1 MTSTTTKRNLLPSQ
15 PATLPADWLSS
26 NGVVCS
32 VFSGISLSFL
42 ISRPSHLASLLA
54 VLLRGRH
61 TRARTHTH
69 AAYTEREVLNS
80 ICLSCRELNLRGVS
94 RAPAAVAAST
104 LLFMPS
110 DASVSAS
117 TSSSQP
123 WLHPP
128 PTQLVRFF
136 SSNQFFSFIFIS
148 LYIHKQIFP
157 TNPPQKNS
165 PGKHVIEAEVHFLY
179 TCETYRTIHEK
190 CSFLKHLTQTTEEVL
205 SQRNK
210 DYIITEARRV
220 AEAGKIRSE
229 AILVDTS

>member
-69 AAYTEREVLNS
+69 RLQREREVLNS

-104 LLFMPS
+104 VLFMPS

-117 TSSSQP
+117 TSTSQP

-128 PTQLVRFF
+128 PTQPFRFF

-148 LYIHKQIFP
+148 LYTY
-157 TNPPQKNS
+157 TNLTHPPKNTI

-179 TCETYRTIHEK
+179 TCEAYRTIHEK